1 MNNNPESNPE
11 SREKNENTD
20 MEKDY
25 NKIIDLLH
33 QNKNKSKFITNLWEK
48 YLAEKKKLFEQDIKQ
63 CYRVIN
69 ILNEVD
75 SNSITTMNSN
85 FENISQETITL
96 LKIMYSQ

>member
-1 MNNNPESNPE
+1 
-11 SREKNENTD
+11 

-96 LKIMYSQ
+96 LKIMYDQ